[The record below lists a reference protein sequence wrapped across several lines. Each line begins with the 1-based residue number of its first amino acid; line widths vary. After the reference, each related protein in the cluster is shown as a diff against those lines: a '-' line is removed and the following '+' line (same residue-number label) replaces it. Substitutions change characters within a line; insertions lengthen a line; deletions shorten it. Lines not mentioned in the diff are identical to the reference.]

1 MNDIKPIKFCG
12 VDSKRPVVI
21 AGPCSAETEEQ
32 VMETAK
38 DLAKNGVR
46 IFRAAFGNR
55 APNRA
60 DSKVWAVSV

>member
-38 DLAKNGVR
+38 DLAETD
-46 IFRAAFGNR
+46 ATA
-55 APNRA
+55 
-60 DSKVWAVSV
+60 

>member
-38 DLAKNGVR
+38 DLAKNGSCRHLETAHQTGR
-46 IFRAAFGNR
+46 I
-55 APNRA
+55 
-60 DSKVWAVSV
+60 